1 MAKKKATKLKSLSQG
16 RPPTVKP
23 LRSISSKATRTLIR
37 THHTLEKQKAK
48 ALADGDDAK
57 AAVIAK
63 QIESRGGIQSYQKAS
78 LTGQTNERGGDSSKI
93 LMEWLEKPVAA
104 LLKDQAAKGQ
114 PARLLE
120 VGALSVGNACSRS
133 KLFEVERIDL
143 NSQAE
148 GIKQQDFMERP
159 IPLEDQDRFDVIS
172 LSLVLNYVPDPAGR
186 GEMLLR
192 TLRFLRAVTPSEG
205 LEGIFPS
212 LFLVLPAPCVVNSRY
227 LDEAKL
233 ETIMKSLGYVQVNKK
248 LSNKLVYYLWRMNS
262 VKPVRTIPFKKE
274 ELRPG
279 GARNNFAI
287 VLKGGQKL

>member
-1 MAKKKATKLKSLSQG
+1 MTKKKPSKLKSLSQG

-37 THHTLEKQKAK
+37 THHALEKQKAQ
-48 ALADGDDAK
+48 ALANGDDAK
-57 AAVIAK
+57 AAAISK
-63 QIESRGGIQSYQKAS
+63 QIESQGGIQVYQKAS

-93 LMEWLEKPVAA
+93 LMEWLEPVAH
-104 LLKDQAAKGQ
+104 LLKDQVTKGQ
-114 PARLLE
+114 PVRLLE
-120 VGALSVGNACSRS
+120 VGALSVSNACSRA

-148 GIKQQDFMERP
+148 GIKQQDFMKRP
-159 IPLEDQDRFDVIS
+159 MPLDENHKFDIIS
-172 LSLVLNYVPDPAGR
+172 LSLVLNFVPDPAGR
-186 GEMLLR
+186 GIMLLR
-192 TLRFLRAVTPSEG
+192 TLQFLRTSHACKSLG
-205 LEGIFPS
+205 DFFPS

-233 ETIMKSLGYVQVNKK
+233 EAIMKSFGYVQINKK
-248 LSNKLVYYLWRMNS
+248 LSNKLVYYLWRMDS
-262 VKPVRTIPFKKE
+262 SRPLRTVPFKKE

-287 VLKGGQKL
+287 VVEGAQKM